1 MADIEGRN
9 APVDER
15 TAPPQPDAAPAISGI
30 SAIRGFVRVRLGV
43 LRERDCALFFAGYT
57 LSLAGASM
65 VPVALSFA
73 VLKQGHGSG
82 AVGAVLAAETI
93 PLSLLLIVGGAVA
106 DRLPRR
112 AVMVCA
118 DVLRL
123 GSQAALA
130 LLFVFSK
137 PSIPLIMALAALLGA
152 GQAFFNPA
160 LTGFIPQIASEARLQ
175 DANALFGLSK
185 ATARVAGPG
194 LAGVLIAVAG
204 AWTPLAIG
212 ALTYAISLICLMLLR
227 PRPAEVAK
235 PKPMREQLREGW
247 NGFAGRRWLWATVA
261 QGGVAQVFTFAPF
274 LVLGATLFSKHGG
287 SAAWGAILAADGVGG
302 VAGAL
307 VAMRMRPARPLVV
320 ALAASLGLGLTP
332 LLLGLQLSL
341 VFVLAGSFVSGIGVA
356 AFTSLFDTV
365 LQRNIPAELLS
376 RVSAYNWLGAIALSP
391 IGYALAGPAA
401 GAVGTSSVLIF
412 GATWMVA
419 TTLPLL
425 FLGEIRQLPW
435 KGE

>member
-1 MADIEGRN
+1 MSDSEPSKSA
-9 APVDER
+9 AAER
-15 TAPPQPDAAPAISGI
+15 TAPPQPDAAPELSGI
-30 SAIRGFVRVRLGV
+30 SAIRGFVGTRLGV
-43 LRERDCALFFAGYT
+43 LRERDCALFFVGYT
-57 LSLAGASM
+57 LSLAGSSM

-82 AVGAVLAAETI
+82 AVGAVLAAETV

-112 AVMVCA
+112 AVMICA

-123 GSQAALA
+123 GSQAALT
-130 LLFVFSK
+130 LLFVSGK
-137 PSIPLIMALAALLGA
+137 PSILFIMALAALLGA

-160 LTGFIPQIASEARLQ
+160 LTGFVPQIASEAHLQ

-185 ATARVAGPG
+185 AAARIVGPG
-194 LAGVLIAVAG
+194 IAGLLIAAAG
-204 AWTPLAIG
+204 AWSALAIG
-212 ALTYAISLICLMLLR
+212 AFTYAVSLISLTLLR
-227 PRPAEVAK
+227 PRPADVAEL
-235 PKPMREQLREGW
+235 KPMREQLKEGW
-247 NGFAGRRWLWATVA
+247 QGFVGRRWLWMTVA
-261 QGGVAQVFTFAPF
+261 QGGIAQVFTFAPF
-274 LVLGATLFSKHGG
+274 LVLGATIFSKHGG
-287 SAAWGAILAADGVGG
+287 SAAWGAILAVDGVGG
-302 VAGAL
+302 LAGAL

-320 ALAASLGLGLTP
+320 AIAASVGLGLTP
-332 LLLGLQLSL
+332 LLVGLKLQLAFIL
-341 VFVLAGSFVSGIGVA
+341 VGSFVSGIGVA

-391 IGYALAGPAA
+391 VGYALAGPAA
-401 GAVGTSSVLIF
+401 SAVGTSSVLIF
-412 GATWMVA
+412 GAVWMVA

-425 FLGEIRQLPW
+425 LVGEIRRLPW